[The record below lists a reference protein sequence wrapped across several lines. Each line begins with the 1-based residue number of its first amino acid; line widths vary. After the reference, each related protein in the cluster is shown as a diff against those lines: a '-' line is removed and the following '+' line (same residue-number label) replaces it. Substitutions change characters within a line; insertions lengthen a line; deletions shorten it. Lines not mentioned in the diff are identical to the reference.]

1 LMVPFLYETAV
12 EGSPQT
18 HKMVVDTVAV
28 NRPLEDSR
36 FAKPQAQVADSPA
49 TPPAAA
55 PKQASR

>member
-1 LMVPFLYETAV
+1 MVPFLYETAV

-18 HKMVVDTVAV
+18 HKMVVDTVTI

-49 TPPAAA
+49 TPAAAA